1 MAAHQ
6 GGHHHVEGSVAD
18 LAYALLIIVGFALLA
33 FTLKGLERL

>member
-1 MAAHQ
+1 MALRTA
-6 GGHHHVEGSVAD
+6 GHRDVEGSVAD